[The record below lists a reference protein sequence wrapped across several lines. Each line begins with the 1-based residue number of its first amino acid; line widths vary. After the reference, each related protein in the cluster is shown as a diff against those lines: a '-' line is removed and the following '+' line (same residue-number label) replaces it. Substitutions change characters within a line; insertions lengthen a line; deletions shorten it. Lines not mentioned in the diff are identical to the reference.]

1 MENTVIKAGMSHSLE
16 TLERFL
22 VLQSTTFNLPA
33 RVITLVCSI
42 AMIAYGG
49 LCFASSAS
57 AKLLLFLGC
66 IVLTNINARQK
77 YNAKQIYNAF
87 KGSFPVSE
95 YSFFPKYFTDSDK
108 SAELKYSGLIK
119 LVEDREYLYLFVDTK
134 NGYMVDKTSIEG
146 SADALKERISAG
158 SGKSWEKPVSV
169 FNFRLQNL
177 LKKKKTYQ
185 GERLKEHHD

>member
-1 MENTVIKAGMSHSLE
+1 MEDAMIKARMEHSLE
-16 TLERFL
+16 TLESFL
-22 VLQSTTFNLPA
+22 ILQSTTFNLPA

-49 LCFASSAS
+49 VCFASSSS

-66 IVLTNINARQK
+66 IILTNMNTVQN

-87 KGSFPVSE
+87 KGNFPVSE
-95 YSFFPKYFTDSDK
+95 YSFLPAYFKDSEKSDK
-108 SAELKYSGLIK
+108 VKYSRLIR
-119 LVEDREYLYLFVDTK
+119 LIEDREYFYLFVDTK
-134 NGYMVDKTSIEG
+134 NGYMVNKASVEG
-146 SADALKERISAG
+146 GVDALKQRISAG

-177 LKKKKTYQ
+177 MNKKKTYQ
-185 GERLKEHHD
+185 GERLKEHRN